1 MWHLIVFE
9 VFAFRILY
17 QKKSKKMMYW

>member
-9 VFAFRILY
+9 VFAFKILY